1 MKYLDCVEVIIEKEK
16 YAKHGVHKGMQGV
29 IWLEE
34 CIDGEWDVCFP
45 QCGEKEDIAEIM
57 FNDEVPS
64 KKRIEIRKL
73 RKKGLSKEYMDLF
86 LQLIQYISEV

>member
-1 MKYLDCVEVIIEKEK
+1 MGQLSVSLRGKNIEIDEASLIYDDVNSILMDLKIDTYL
-16 YAKHGVHKGMQGV
+16 
-29 IWLEE
+29 
-34 CIDGEWDVCFP
+34 
-45 QCGEKEDIAEIM
+45 KEDIAEIM

>member
-1 MKYLDCVEVIIEKEK
+1 MLTLGQLSVSLRGKNIEIDEARLINDDVNSILMDLKIDTYL
-16 YAKHGVHKGMQGV
+16 
-29 IWLEE
+29 
-34 CIDGEWDVCFP
+34 
-45 QCGEKEDIAEIM
+45 KEDIAAIM

>member
-1 MKYLDCVEVIIEKEK
+1 
-16 YAKHGVHKGMQGV
+16 
-29 IWLEE
+29 
-34 CIDGEWDVCFP
+34 
-45 QCGEKEDIAEIM
+45 M

-64 KKRIEIRKL
+64 KKRIAIRKL